1 MKKKT
6 NMKDDLKVEI
16 QKKKMNWLNMFNLD
30 NMVSMFSV
38 SFIAAIVFIFAH
50 DWVLGVYGD
59 RSMVSGIAFTLVL
72 AALLLNTIASLY
84 LVWHGLVRL
93 VKK

>member
-6 NMKDDLKVEI
+6 NLKYDLKVEI
-16 QKKKMNWLNMFNLD
+16 QKKKRSWLNMFNLD

-38 SFIAAIVFIFAH
+38 SFIAALVFIFAQ
-50 DWVLGVYGD
+50 DWTSGAYGD
-59 RSMVSGIAFTLVL
+59 MSLVSIAFFTLLL
-72 AALLLNTIASLY
+72 AALLLNTLASLY